1 MSKKSAALSVISHY
15 IQTDPDRAAGA
26 LELLEPK
33 EAAGIFR
40 SLGQAEAARVVDRL
54 QPRPAA
60 AIISEIPPE
69 AAAALL
75 YRVPHAHAA
84 DIFRHAGED
93 FVKTILPLLEKD
105 FAGRIAENL
114 SYPNA
119 SAGRLMSTDFL
130 SFRKELKV
138 GEVIT
143 RLRSMARRHAPASYC
158 YVVGEENRLLGVL
171 NMRDLLL
178 AQTDAPIEQVM
189 IRDVFRVH
197 PFADREELVGIFAKK
212 HFLSIPVVDHGG
224 RLLGVVNTRNIIES
238 TEEEV
243 TEDIQI
249 LFGGSAEERV
259 HSPVGFKVTRR
270 LPWLYVNLL
279 TAFMAGAVVAVFED
293 LIARI
298 AVLAV
303 FLPIIAGQGGNAGT
317 QTLAV
322 VIRGMVMRE
331 IDGRTGTRLLITEL
345 QVGLI
350 NGALI
355 GGVTAAI
362 AWLWKDNPFLGLVVG
377 LAMIVNMI
385 AAGLSGALIPL
396 TMKRLGFDPAHSSG
410 IFLTTVTDVVGFFS
424 FLGFAWLFQSKL
436 V

>member
-1 MSKKSAALSVISHY
+1 MSKKSAALAVISHY
-15 IQTDPDRAAGA
+15 IQTDPARAAGA
-26 LELLEPK
+26 LELLEPE

-40 SLGQAEAARVVDRL
+40 SLGQAEAAKVAENL

-60 AIISEIPPE
+60 AIISEMAPP

-75 YRVPHAHAA
+75 YRVPHAHVA

-93 FVKTILPLLEKD
+93 FIKAILPLLEKD

-114 SYPNA
+114 SYPNE

-130 SFRKELKV
+130 AFRRELKV

-143 RLRSMARRHAPASYC
+143 RLRSMARKHAPASYC
-158 YVVGEENRLLGVL
+158 YVVGDENRLLGVL

-178 AQTDAPIEQVM
+178 AQTDAAIEQVM

-197 PFADREELVGIFAKK
+197 PFADREELVSIFAKR

-238 TEEEV
+238 TEEEA

-249 LFGGSAEERV
+249 LFGGSAEERA

-279 TAFMAGAVVAVFED
+279 TAFMAGAVVALFED

-331 IDGRTGTRLLITEL
+331 IDGRTGTRLLATEL
-345 QVGLI
+345 WVGLI

-377 LAMIVNMI
+377 LAMIVNMV

-436 V
+436 L

>member
-1 MSKKSAALSVISHY
+1 M
-15 IQTDPDRAAGA
+15 
-26 LELLEPK
+26 
-33 EAAGIFR
+33 
-40 SLGQAEAARVVDRL
+40 
-54 QPRPAA
+54 
-60 AIISEIPPE
+60 
-69 AAAALL
+69 
-75 YRVPHAHAA
+75 
-84 DIFRHAGED
+84 
-93 FVKTILPLLEKD
+93 
-105 FAGRIAENL
+105 
-114 SYPNA
+114 
-119 SAGRLMSTDFL
+119 
-130 SFRKELKV
+130 
-138 GEVIT
+138 
-143 RLRSMARRHAPASYC
+143 
-158 YVVGEENRLLGVL
+158 
-171 NMRDLLL
+171 
-178 AQTDAPIEQVM
+178 
-189 IRDVFRVH
+189 
-197 PFADREELVGIFAKK
+197 
-212 HFLSIPVVDHGG
+212 
-224 RLLGVVNTRNIIES
+224 
-238 TEEEV
+238 
-243 TEDIQI
+243 
-249 LFGGSAEERV
+249 
-259 HSPVGFKVTRR
+259 HSPVGFKVTHR

-279 TAFMAGAVVAVFED
+279 TAFMAGAVVALFED

>member
-1 MSKKSAALSVISHY
+1 MSKKTAALAVISHY
-15 IQTDPDRAAGA
+15 IQTDPARAAGA
-26 LELLEPK
+26 LELIEPA
-33 EAAGIFR
+33 EAAGIFK
-40 SLGQAEAARVVDRL
+40 SLGQAEAAKVVENL

-75 YRVPHAHAA
+75 YRVPHAHVA

-93 FVKTILPLLEKD
+93 FVKVILPLLEKD

-114 SYPNA
+114 SYPNE
-119 SAGRLMSTDFL
+119 SAGRLMSADFL
-130 SFRKELKV
+130 AFRRELKV

-143 RLRSMARRHAPASYC
+143 RLRSMARKHAPASYC
-158 YVVGEENRLLGVL
+158 YVVGDENRLLGVL

-178 AQTDAPIEQVM
+178 APTDAPIEKVM
-189 IRDVFRVH
+189 LHDVFRVH
-197 PFADREELVGIFAKK
+197 PFADREELVNIFSKR
-212 HFLSIPVVDHGG
+212 HFLSIPVVDPGG

-238 TEEEV
+238 TEEEA
-243 TEDIQI
+243 TEDLQI
-249 LFGGSAEERV
+249 LFGASAEERP
-259 HSPVGFKVTRR
+259 HSTVGFKVTRR
-270 LPWLYVNLL
+270 LPWLYINLL
-279 TAFMAGAVVAVFED
+279 TAFTAGAVVALFED
-293 LIARI
+293 LISRI

-331 IDGRTGTRLLITEL
+331 IDGRSGARLVMTEL
-345 QVGLI
+345 WVGLI

-355 GGVTAAI
+355 GGVTAAA
-362 AWLWKDNPFLGLVVG
+362 AWLWKGNPYLGLVVG
-377 LAMIVNMI
+377 LAMIVNMV

-410 IFLTTVTDVVGFFS
+410 IFLTTVTDVIGFFS

>member
-259 HSPVGFKVTRR
+259 HSPVGFKVTHR

-279 TAFMAGAVVAVFED
+279 TAFMAGAVVALFED

>member
-1 MSKKSAALSVISHY
+1 MALAPVVGLA
-15 IQTDPDRAAGA
+15 R
-26 LELLEPK
+26 
-33 EAAGIFR
+33 
-40 SLGQAEAARVVDRL
+40 QAMR
-54 QPRPAA
+54 
-60 AIISEIPPE
+60 E

-75 YRVPHAHAA
+75 YRVPHAHVA

-93 FVKTILPLLEKD
+93 FVKVILPLLEKD

-114 SYPNA
+114 SYPNE
-119 SAGRLMSTDFL
+119 SAGRLMSADFL
-130 SFRKELKV
+130 AFRRELKV

-143 RLRSMARRHAPASYC
+143 RLRSMARKHAPASYC
-158 YVVGEENRLLGVL
+158 YVVGDENRLLGVL

-178 AQTDAPIEQVM
+178 APTDAPIEKVM
-189 IRDVFRVH
+189 LHDVFRVH
-197 PFADREELVGIFAKK
+197 PFADREELVNIFSKR
-212 HFLSIPVVDHGG
+212 HFLSIPVVDPGG

-238 TEEEV
+238 TEEEA
-243 TEDIQI
+243 TEDLQI
-249 LFGGSAEERV
+249 LFGASAEERP
-259 HSPVGFKVTRR
+259 HSTVGFKVTRR
-270 LPWLYVNLL
+270 LPWLYINLL
-279 TAFMAGAVVAVFED
+279 TAFTAGAVVALFED
-293 LIARI
+293 LISRI

-331 IDGRTGTRLLITEL
+331 IDGRSGARLVMTEL
-345 QVGLI
+345 WVGLI

-355 GGVTAAI
+355 GGVTAAA
-362 AWLWKDNPFLGLVVG
+362 AWLWKGNPYLGLVVG
-377 LAMIVNMI
+377 LAMIVNMV

-410 IFLTTVTDVVGFFS
+410 IFLTTVTDVIGFFS

>member
-1 MSKKSAALSVISHY
+1 MSKKSAALAVISHY
-15 IQTDPDRAAGA
+15 IQSDPARAAGA
-26 LELLEPK
+26 LELLEPR
-33 EAAGIFR
+33 EAAVIFKG
-40 SLGQAEAARVVDRL
+40 LAQAEAAKVVENL

-60 AIISEIPPE
+60 AIIAEIQPE
-69 AAAALL
+69 TAAALL
-75 YRVPHAHAA
+75 YRVPHAHVA

-93 FVKTILPLLEKD
+93 FVKTILPLLERE
-105 FAGRIAENL
+105 FAGKIAENL
-114 SYPNA
+114 RYPA
-119 SAGRLMSTDFL
+119 ESAGRLMSPDFL
-130 SFRKELKV
+130 SFRKDLKV

-143 RLRSMARRHAPASYC
+143 RLRSMARKHAPATYC

-178 AQTDAPIEQVM
+178 AATDAPIEQVM
-189 IRDVFRVH
+189 IKDVFRVH
-197 PFADREELVGIFAKK
+197 PFADREELVNIFSKK
-212 HFLSIPVVDHGG
+212 HFLSIPVVDPGG

-238 TEEEV
+238 TEEEA
-243 TEDIQI
+243 TEDLQI

-259 HSPVGFKVTRR
+259 HSSVSFKVTRR

-279 TAFMAGAVVAVFED
+279 TAFMAGAVVALFED
-293 LIARI
+293 MIARI

-331 IDGRTGTRLLITEL
+331 IDGRSGSRLLATEL
-345 QVGLI
+345 WVGLV

-355 GGVTAAI
+355 GGVTAAV
-362 AWLWKDNPFLGLVVG
+362 AWLWKDNAFLGLIVG

-385 AAGLSGALIPL
+385 AAGLAGALIPL
-396 TMKRLGFDPAHSSG
+396 TMKRLGYDPAHSSG
-410 IFLTTVTDVVGFFS
+410 ILLTTVTDVVGFFA
-424 FLGFAWLFQSKL
+424 FLGFAWVFQSKL
-436 V
+436 I